1 MEECGN
7 GTIEQQGIDL
17 QQRIKQIRKRNEKK
31 VKIKTLK
38 KTIWKKHN
46 KTCVKYKKK
55 NTKKQN
61 QTRESFPI
69 LSS

>member
-38 KTIWKKHN
+38 KNHME
-46 KTCVKYKKK
+46 KT
-55 NTKKQN
+55 
-61 QTRESFPI
+61 
-69 LSS
+69 